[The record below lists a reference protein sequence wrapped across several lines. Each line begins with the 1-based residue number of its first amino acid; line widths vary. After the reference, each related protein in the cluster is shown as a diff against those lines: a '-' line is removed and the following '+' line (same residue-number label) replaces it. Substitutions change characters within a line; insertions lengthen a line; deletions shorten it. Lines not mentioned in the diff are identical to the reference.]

1 MSDIKKMMINAFEK
15 NEIKSIDFEHNI
27 PNLENQKLESKP
39 ESEQEPPGETIAER
53 VKLRKQTNMPDLES
67 EESAEKKKTTTI
79 YSLYRS
85 KKLTEI
91 IYKYLI
97 SII

>member
-67 EESAEKKKTTTI
+67 EESAEKRRQL
-79 YSLYRS
+79 LYILCIAQ
-85 KKLTEI
+85 KN
-91 IYKYLI
+91 
-97 SII
+97 